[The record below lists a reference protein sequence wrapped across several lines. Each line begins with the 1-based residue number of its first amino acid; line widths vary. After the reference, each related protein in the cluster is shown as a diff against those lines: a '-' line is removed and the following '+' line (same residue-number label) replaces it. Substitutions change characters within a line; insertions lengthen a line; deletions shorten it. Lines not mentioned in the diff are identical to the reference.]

1 MLIFDF
7 VNEFSERQE
16 ITLDDFPIKITAVSP
31 KGSEQMKKIFRII
44 LLKVYKNAVKCKTCG
59 IVFHINTIPLLSYY
73 NN

>member
-31 KGSEQMKKIFRII
+31 KGSEQMKKIFSII

>member
-31 KGSEQMKKIFRII
+31 KGSDKKIFTII
-44 LLKVYKNAVKCKTCG
+44 LLKVYKNAIKCKTCG

>member
-31 KGSEQMKKIFRII
+31 KGSDKKIFINI
-44 LLKVYKNAVKCKTCG
+44 YNKKDGVVVEANDFGLSLNSKYHVKY
-59 IVFHINTIPLLSYY
+59 SSR
-73 NN
+73 

>member
-31 KGSEQMKKIFRII
+31 KGSDKKDI
-44 LLKVYKNAVKCKTCG
+44 
-59 IVFHINTIPLLSYY
+59 Y
-73 NN
+73 NNIIKGV